1 MDNVDE
7 ILEEPIRHEDKSIA
21 TRLTYT
27 EERDRYRVEYT
38 NILQNGELDGN
49 WGVFGG
55 SVGYNASEYDTE
67 EEARSF
73 YDEIENLSNE
83 EIMAEMAIGENP

>member
-7 ILEEPIRHEDKSIA
+7 ILEEPTRHEDKAIA

-55 SVGYNASEYDTE
+55 PVGYNASEYDTE

-73 YDEIENLSNE
+73 YNEIENLSNE
-83 EIMAEMAIGENP
+83 EIMAEMAVGENQ

>member
-7 ILEEPIRHEDKSIA
+7 ILEEPTRHEDKGIA
-21 TRLTYT
+21 TRLTYN
-27 EERDRYRVEYT
+27 EERDGYRVEHSSLLT
-38 NILQNGELDGN
+38 DGSINGD
-49 WGVFGG
+49 WDVFGG

-73 YDEIENLSNE
+73 YNEIQNLSNE
-83 EIMAEMAIGENP
+83 EIMAEMAVGENP